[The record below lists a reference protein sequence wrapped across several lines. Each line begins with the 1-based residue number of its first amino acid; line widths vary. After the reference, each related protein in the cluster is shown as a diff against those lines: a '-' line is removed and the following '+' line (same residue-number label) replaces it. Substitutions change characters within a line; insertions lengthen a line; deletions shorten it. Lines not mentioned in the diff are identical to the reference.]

1 MDGSGK
7 AGMLYSHL
15 VENTMPAY
23 TIAEAERQF
32 EALLAAA
39 ERGEEVIITR
49 DGQAVAGRASVARLI
64 PYAEP
69 ANPPAQNFDA
79 VHVSFD
85 LEARDATA

>member
-32 EALLAAA
+32 EALLDAA

-49 DGQAVAGRASVARLI
+49 DGRAIARLI

-69 ANPPAQNFDA
+69 ANPPAQNFDT
-79 VHVSFD
+79 
-85 LEARDATA
+85 DAENT